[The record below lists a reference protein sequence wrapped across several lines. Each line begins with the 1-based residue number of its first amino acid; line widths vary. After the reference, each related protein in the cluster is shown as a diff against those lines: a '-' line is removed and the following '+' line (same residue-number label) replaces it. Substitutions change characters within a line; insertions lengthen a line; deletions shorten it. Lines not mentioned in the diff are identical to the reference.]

1 LDSQSK
7 IPDEALVI
15 VKNRNDFYR
24 DNYRKVVGMLLFSV
38 LIMTI
43 LVGGLI
49 YLITNPPQPRYFAT
63 TTDGRIS
70 PLVPLDQ
77 PNISQAALLQW
88 ANTAAIS
95 AYTYN
100 FVNYRQ
106 ALQDAQAYFTPDGWS
121 AFMGALNS
129 SNNLTAVIAK
139 KLVVSAVATGA
150 PVILQQGI
158 LGGIY
163 AWRVQMPMLITYQS
177 ASQFSRQS
185 IIVTMLVTRVSTL
198 NSPQG
203 IGIAQFVAAGTST
216 P

>member
-1 LDSQSK
+1 MDSQSK

-24 DNYRKVVGMLLFSV
+24 DNYRKVVGMLLLSV

-43 LVGGLI
+43 LVAGLI
-49 YLITNPPQPRYFAT
+49 YLITNPPPPRYFAT

-77 PNISQAALLQW
+77 PNISQSALLQW

-121 AFMGALNS
+121 AFMEALTS

-158 LGGIY
+158 LGGVY
-163 AWRVQMPMLITYQS
+163 AWRVQMPMLVTYQS

-198 NSPQG
+198 NSPQE

>member
-1 LDSQSK
+1 MDNQK
-7 IPDEALVI
+7 PIQEDALVM

-24 DNYRKVVGMLLFSV
+24 DNYRKIVGALLFSMLV
-38 LIMTI
+38 III
-43 LVGGLI
+43 LTGALV
-49 YLITNPPQPRYFAT
+49 YLVTNPPQPRYFAT
-63 TTDGRIS
+63 SIEGRIT
-70 PLVPLDQ
+70 PLVPLEQ

-100 FVNYRQ
+100 FVNYKE
-106 ALQDAQAYFTPDGWS
+106 ALQSASEYFTPDGWS
-121 AFMGALNS
+121 AFMQALES
-129 SNNLTAVIAK
+129 SNNLNAVTAK

-150 PVILQQGI
+150 PVILQQGV
-158 LGGIY
+158 LNGTY
-163 AWRVQMPMLITYQS
+163 AWRVQMPMLVTYQS

-198 NSPQG
+198 NSPKG
-203 IGIAQFVAAGTST
+203 IGIAQFVAAGTSA